1 MTPGRGIPAS
11 CVAPPSNSN
20 MSSILD
26 RRALPIRTPRSGIH
40 ATNYSSGHQL
50 LLDFRFPK
58 ATARPVRW
66 CYAQSRRRQTLLEG
80 ASGITMDIGA
90 QLRTAR
96 EANSL
101 SIATLAERTRVPART
116 LAAIER
122 NDQSALPPHPFAR
135 GFVRSYAE
143 ELDLDPDQVARD
155 FFAQFPEQPDSS
167 RAPVLRELPDVSWQ
181 PPSQWMGMATAVAIL
196 LVVVAAAVVL
206 GRRSDSTPP
215 PGSVGTTGTSAA
227 TPVPT
232 AAPPVAPKPVDQPDR
247 TAAPAIAAPPR
258 AGCDYRGPV
267 PHRPVLGGRD
277 SRRAADDLPDS
288 AARRAP
294 HTRGRARDDDPFR
307 QRRRRRV
314 DDQWERPRDTGRERR
329 GPGRQGRRGDNA
341 ATVK

>member
-1 MTPGRGIPAS
+1 
-11 CVAPPSNSN
+11 
-20 MSSILD
+20 
-26 RRALPIRTPRSGIH
+26 
-40 ATNYSSGHQL
+40 
-50 LLDFRFPK
+50 
-58 ATARPVRW
+58 
-66 CYAQSRRRQTLLEG
+66 
-80 ASGITMDIGA
+80 MDIGA

-143 ELDLDPDQVARD
+143 ELDLDPEQVARD

-206 GRRSDSTPP
+206 GRRSDRTPP

-232 AAPPVAPKPVDQPDR
+232 AAPPVAPQPVVQPDR
-247 TAAPAIAAPPR
+247 HRCRNRRASG

-277 SRRAADDLPDS
+277 GRRAADNLPDS

-307 QRRRRRV
+307 QRRRGRV

-329 GPGRQGRRGDNA
+329 SGRSGTTSG
-341 ATVK
+341 

>member
-1 MTPGRGIPAS
+1 
-11 CVAPPSNSN
+11 
-20 MSSILD
+20 
-26 RRALPIRTPRSGIH
+26 
-40 ATNYSSGHQL
+40 
-50 LLDFRFPK
+50 
-58 ATARPVRW
+58 
-66 CYAQSRRRQTLLEG
+66 
-80 ASGITMDIGA
+80 MDIGA

-143 ELDLDPDQVARD
+143 ELDLDPEQVARD

-206 GRRSDSTPP
+206 GRRSDPTPP

-232 AAPPVAPKPVDQPDR
+232 AAPPVAPTPAVQPDR
-247 TAAPAIAAPPR
+247 TAAPAIAAPPAPGAITVVLSLTGPCWVAATVDGR
-258 AGCDYRGPV
+258 RTIYQILQPGERHTLVAEREMTIRFGNAGAV
-267 PHRPVLGGRD
+267 AWTINGRD
-277 SRRAADDLPDS
+277 PGTPGANGAV
-288 AARRAP
+288 
-294 HTRGRARDDDPFR
+294 RDV
-307 QRRRRRV
+307 RV
-314 DDQWERPRDTGRERR
+314 DAA
-329 GPGRQGRRGDNA
+329 NA

>member
-1 MTPGRGIPAS
+1 
-11 CVAPPSNSN
+11 
-20 MSSILD
+20 
-26 RRALPIRTPRSGIH
+26 
-40 ATNYSSGHQL
+40 
-50 LLDFRFPK
+50 
-58 ATARPVRW
+58 
-66 CYAQSRRRQTLLEG
+66 
-80 ASGITMDIGA
+80 MDIGA

-96 EANSL
+96 EAGSL

-155 FFAQFPEQPDSS
+155 FFAQFPDQPDSS

-215 PGSVGTTGTSAA
+215 PGSVGTTGASAA

-232 AAPPVAPKPVDQPDR
+232 AAPPITPKPVDQPDR
-247 TAAPAIAAPPR
+247 PAAPALAAPSAPG
-258 AGCDYRGPV
+258 AITVVLSLTGPCWV
-267 PHRPVLGGRD
+267 
-277 SRRAADDLPDS
+277 
-288 AARRAP
+288 
-294 HTRGRARDDDPFR
+294 
-307 QRRRRRV
+307 
-314 DDQWERPRDTGRERR
+314 
-329 GPGRQGRRGDNA
+329 A
-341 ATVK
+341 ATVDGRRTIYQILQPGERHTLVAEREMTIRFGNAGAVAWTINGRDPGTPGASGAVRDVTIDPANAGTVK